1 MKQEHGEH
9 GAAPAVDEG
18 AHGAAHEAA
27 EAAPHGS
34 EAHGTTGHGADS
46 HGGAAAHGTG
56 HGTGT
61 PHINLWSWDQ
71 HAPPV
76 GWYAV
81 NFIIFVFFLVKF
93 AKKPLANAMKARHE
107 SIKATI
113 DENQKAYDAAKE
125 KHDSYRQKLAHV
137 DTESRDLIEASKTDG
152 AGERDRIIAGAREY
166 AKRLREDAQT
176 VIEHEEERARRRL
189 QLEVAS
195 AALKNAEDMLRRG
208 LTDADRERLFDQSL
222 QMIENS
228 DSPTSQRRPANDRKS
243 ASHADGAA

>member
-1 MKQEHGEH
+1 MKQEHGE
-9 GAAPAVDEG
+9 
-18 AHGAAHEAA
+18 HGAAHEAA

-34 EAHGTTGHGADS
+34 EAHGTTGHGEDS
-46 HGGAAAHGTG
+46 HGGAAHGTG

-81 NFIIFVFFLVKF
+81 NFLIFVFFLVKF

-189 QLEVAS
+189 QLEVAA
-195 AALKNAEDMLRRG
+195 AALKSAEDMLRRG

-222 QMIENS
+222 AMIES
-228 DSPTSQRRPANDRKS
+228 ESSPAQRRSANDRKS
-243 ASHADGAA
+243 AQASDGAA